1 MEYYAVKAVAA
12 FVEPPGVFVVL
23 LAVAALL
30 IRRRPGLARA
40 LCVLCIAG
48 LLVLSSSIVASTLLD
63 SLSHYPPATPAALR
77 QAQAIVILGGGAQRN
92 LLDYGGGTVKSFA
105 LERLRYGAL
114 LARQT
119 CLPVLVTDGGPK
131 DDVPGAAYMVQALA
145 DWGVEPR
152 WVESRARTT
161 YDNARYS
168 RDLLAPEGI
177 TRVALVTH
185 GWHLP
190 RAVAVFEHAGLQVV
204 PAPTLVPAPWK
215 TGSDLPGW
223 LPDGLAF
230 SRSMLAVHEYVG
242 GAWYRLRYGSGA

>member
-1 MEYYAVKAVAA
+1 MEYYAVKTLAA
-12 FVEPPGVFVVL
+12 FVEPPGIFVVL
-23 LAVAALL
+23 LAAAALL
-30 IRRRPGLARA
+30 IRRRPGLTRA
-40 LCVLCIAG
+40 LCVLSIGG
-48 LLVLSSSIVASTLLD
+48 LWLLSSGIVASRLLD
-63 SLSHYPPATPAALR
+63 SLNRYPPATPAALLD
-77 QAQAIVILGGGAQRN
+77 AQAIVILGAGAQHN
-92 LLDYGGGTVKSFA
+92 LLDYGGGTVKSLA

-119 CLPVLVTDGGPK
+119 RLPVLVTDGGPATE
-131 DDVPGAAYMVQALA
+131 VPGATYMVQALA
-145 DWGVEPR
+145 DWDVRPR

-168 RDLLAPEGI
+168 RDLLAPDGI

-190 RAVAVFEHAGLQVV
+190 RAVAAFEHAGLQVV
-204 PAPTLVPAPWK
+204 PAPTLVPAPRK
-215 TGSDLPGW
+215 AGSDLTGW

-230 SRSMLAVHEYVG
+230 TRSMLAVHEYAG